1 MKKIYIA
8 GKITDEPKYK
18 EIFAKAEVKLKK
30 EGYIVLNP
38 STLPTEMDYEDY
50 MEICFA
56 MIKQADEV
64 YFLDN
69 WVQSKGA
76 RRAVIVN
83 ELIIYLIS
91 ISVILAMGVIAVVN
105 LIMFI
110 GKEKKN

>member
-18 EIFAKAEVKLKK
+18 EIFAKAEVELKK

-38 STLPTEMDYEDY
+38 STLPIGMNYEDY

-64 YFLDN
+64 YFLGN
-69 WVQSKGA
+69 WAKSKGA
-76 RRAVIVN
+76 IREMYFSMAYQKKMVGL
-83 ELIIYLIS
+83 EGEGAIS
-91 ISVILAMGVIAVVN
+91 W
-105 LIMFI
+105 
-110 GKEKKN
+110 K